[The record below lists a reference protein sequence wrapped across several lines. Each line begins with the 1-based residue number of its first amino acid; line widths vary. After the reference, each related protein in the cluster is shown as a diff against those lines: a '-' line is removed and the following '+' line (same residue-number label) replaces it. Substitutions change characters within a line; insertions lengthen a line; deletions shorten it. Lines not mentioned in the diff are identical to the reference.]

1 MTLWISRIVL
11 TLFLGW
17 LTYLTWTNNV
27 DLLSWATKKSKD
39 LLPIKEEKITPA
51 ERRHQAEKLATFIQE
66 AQALRARLDQTPLP
80 VTDHNTWV
88 ARVEA
93 WLRDSL
99 GAAYVVRFRDFSGM
113 TFYGDSS
120 EKSKMSKSLD
130 GRSRRLHEFI
140 AELSRQ

>member
-1 MTLWISRIVL
+1 MTLWVSRIVV

-39 LLPIKEEKITPA
+39 LLPIHEEKITAA
-51 ERRHQAEKLATFIQE
+51 ERKLQTEMLAGFVQE
-66 AQALRARLDQTPLP
+66 AQAFRAQLNKLPLP
-80 VTDHNTWV
+80 VAEHNAWV

-93 WLRDSL
+93 WLRDNF
-99 GAAYVVRFRDFSGM
+99 GAAYAVRFSDFSGM
-113 TFYGDSS
+113 TFYGDGS
-120 EKSKMSKSLD
+120 EKSKMARSLD

-140 AELSRQ
+140 AELSR

>member
-1 MTLWISRIVL
+1 MTLWLSRIVV

-39 LLPIKEEKITPA
+39 LLPINEEKITPA
-51 ERRHQAEKLATFIQE
+51 ERKLQAEKLAAFIQE
-66 AQALRARLDQTPLP
+66 AQAFRAQLDKVPLP
-80 VTDHNTWV
+80 VAEHNAWV

-93 WLRDSL
+93 WLRDNL
-99 GAAYVVRFRDFSGM
+99 GVAYAVRFSDFSGM
-113 TFYGDSS
+113 TFYGNGS
-120 EKSKMSKSLD
+120 EKSNMSRSLE

-140 AELSRQ
+140 AELSR